1 MLRRDIKGIIGGVGL
16 AAVGLFAVWY
26 GQTHYQF
33 GGVHNMGPGFL
44 PVSLGVVLALLGM
57 CIAIPA
63 WFRSGEPISTEWG
76 SAFFVIVSIAV
87 FGGLLASGGLVVA
100 TLVTVLLALVP
111 ERKLTW
117 GTKCKVALGIAL
129 IAYLIFSLGLGMA
142 IKTWPWS
149 G

>member
-1 MLRRDIKGIIGGVGL
+1 MLRRDIKGIIGGGGL

-44 PVSLGVVLALLGM
+44 PVSLGGVLALLGM

-76 SAFFVIVSIAV
+76 SAFSSSSASRC
-87 FGGLLASGGLVVA
+87 LAD
-100 TLVTVLLALVP
+100 
-111 ERKLTW
+111 
-117 GTKCKVALGIAL
+117 C
-129 IAYLIFSLGLGMA
+129 
-142 IKTWPWS
+142 WPRAAWWWPPW
-149 G
+149 